1 MGIWRLPIWQKSVRF
16 RLVVSCAH
24 SKGRLVFPSGA
35 TCSISELKPQNLS
48 CCTRTT
54 LYLQSRWKSDSLT
67 SQLSIEASVRSLE
80 LRQDGGEEQTYRCR
94 RRSTS
99 PRLKRSKGRHSRFP
113 PTKAQQKRQTAAL
126 SIKTRIETSK
136 TMGDAWL
143 VTKASFDPALSR
155 GIEPGSRATANF
167 QPAAC
172 PQFLCETTH
181 EFFQID
187 RRRKWEKH
195 IRRSR

>member
-54 LYLQSRWKSDSLT
+54 LYLQSRWQSGSLT

-80 LRQDGGEEQTYRCR
+80 LRQDGGEEKTHRCR
-94 RRSTS
+94 KRSTS
-99 PRLKRSKGRHSRFP
+99 PRLKRSKRRHSRFP
-113 PTKAQQKRQTAAL
+113 PLKPNRNAKLRHFRSRQRL
-126 SIKTRIETSK
+126 NLPK
-136 TMGDAWL
+136 
-143 VTKASFDPALSR
+143 
-155 GIEPGSRATANF
+155 
-167 QPAAC
+167 Q
-172 PQFLCETTH
+172 
-181 EFFQID
+181 
-187 RRRKWEKH
+187 WE
-195 IRRSR
+195 RRS

>member
-1 MGIWRLPIWQKSVRF
+1 MVIWRLPILRKSVRY
-16 RLVVSCAH
+16 RRVVSCAH

-35 TCSISELKPQNLS
+35 TCSISESKSQSPS

-54 LYLQSRWKSDSLT
+54 HYQQSRWKSDSPT
-67 SQLSIEASVRSLE
+67 SQLSIEASVRLLE
-80 LRQDGGEEQTYRCR
+80 LRQDGGEEQTRRCR

-99 PRLKRSKGRHSRFP
+99 PRLKRSKGRHSRLP

-126 SIKTRIETSK
+126 SINTRIETSK
-136 TMGDAWL
+136 IMG
-143 VTKASFDPALSR
+143 
-155 GIEPGSRATANF
+155 
-167 QPAAC
+167 
-172 PQFLCETTH
+172 ETTH